1 MAKKFPDYNKDGKTT
16 MADIL
21 IGRGV
26 VPEKKMSEG
35 GSTTSIYEDP
45 LFDEMM
51 KLRNKMNAMGD
62 MGPASN
68 DFNAMK
74 TKANELAQQLNKTY
88 GTKMSFMSGGSVDN
102 AMKYEGGGNIMVKTV
117 EISMN
122 VSEKQKKGTGAAM
135 SGTKFSGTF

>member
-26 VPEKKMSEG
+26 LPEKKMSEG
-35 GSTTSIYEDP
+35 GSTTADDP
-45 LFDEMM
+45 
-51 KLRNKMNAMGD
+51 RY
-62 MGPASN
+62 
-68 DFNAMK
+68 
-74 TKANELAQQLNKTY
+74 QQLMDMLSDAKSSKDNDAIREIQNDLQNEF
-88 GTKMSFMSGGSVDN
+88 GVKMMGGGSVDN
-102 AMKYEGGGNIMVKTV
+102 AMKYEGGGSIMIKTI

-122 VSEKQKKGTGAAM
+122 APEKQKKGTGAAM

>member
-26 VPEKKMSEG
+26 LPEKKMSEG
-35 GSTTSIYEDP
+35 GSTAADDP
-45 LFDEMM
+45 
-51 KLRNKMNAMGD
+51 RY
-62 MGPASN
+62 
-68 DFNAMK
+68 
-74 TKANELAQQLNKTY
+74 QQLMDMLSDAKSSKDNDAIREIQNDLQNEF
-88 GTKMSFMSGGSVDN
+88 GVKMMGGGSVDN
-102 AMKYEGGGNIMVKTV
+102 AMKYEGGGSIMIKTI

-122 VSEKQKKGTGAAM
+122 APEKQKKGTGAAM

>member
-26 VPEKKMSEG
+26 LPEKKMSEG
-35 GSTTSIYEDP
+35 GSTIADDP
-45 LFDEMM
+45 RYQQLMDMLSDAKSNKDNDAIREIQND
-51 KLRNKMNAMGD
+51 LRNEFGVKMMG
-62 MGPASN
+62 
-68 DFNAMK
+68 
-74 TKANELAQQLNKTY
+74 
-88 GTKMSFMSGGSVDN
+88 GGSVDN
-102 AMKYEGGGNIMVKTV
+102 AMKYEGGGNIMIKTI

-122 VSEKQKKGTGAAM
+122 VPEKQKKGTGAAM

>member
-26 VPEKKMSEG
+26 LPEKKMSEG
-35 GSTTSIYEDP
+35 GSTTADDP
-45 LFDEMM
+45 
-51 KLRNKMNAMGD
+51 RY
-62 MGPASN
+62 
-68 DFNAMK
+68 
-74 TKANELAQQLNKTY
+74 QQLMDMLSDAKSSKDNDAIREIQNDLQNEF
-88 GTKMSFMSGGSVDN
+88 GVKMMGGGSVDN
-102 AMKYEGGGNIMVKTV
+102 AMKYEGGGNIMIKTI

-122 VSEKQKKGTGAAM
+122 VPEKQKKGTGAAM

>member
-26 VPEKKMSEG
+26 LPEKKMSEG
-35 GSTTSIYEDP
+35 GSTTADDP
-45 LFDEMM
+45 
-51 KLRNKMNAMGD
+51 RY
-62 MGPASN
+62 
-68 DFNAMK
+68 
-74 TKANELAQQLNKTY
+74 QQLMDMLSDAKSNKDNDAIREIQNDLQNEF
-88 GTKMSFMSGGSVDN
+88 GVKMMGGGSVDN
-102 AMKYEGGGNIMVKTV
+102 AMKYEGGGNIMIKTI

-122 VSEKQKKGTGAAM
+122 VPEKQKKGTGAAM

>member
-26 VPEKKMSEG
+26 LPEKKMSEG
-35 GSTTSIYEDP
+35 GSTTADDP
-45 LFDEMM
+45 
-51 KLRNKMNAMGD
+51 RY
-62 MGPASN
+62 
-68 DFNAMK
+68 
-74 TKANELAQQLNKTY
+74 QQLMDMLSDAKSNKDNDAIREIQNDLQNEF
-88 GTKMSFMSGGSVDN
+88 GVKMMGGGSVDN
-102 AMKYEGGGNIMVKTV
+102 AMKYEGGGNIMIKTV